1 VRTLA
6 CTALLLAACGP
17 LGATSVIDDAE
28 VALVRAHASDADKY
42 APYDATAGD
51 LYLAKAREEQGHARY
66 ASAIELARKAQRHAD
81 EATRKAA
88 ERRLNQT
95 PASLPKTTIQR
106 PEGRK

>member
-1 VRTLA
+1 MRTLA

-17 LGATSVIDDAE
+17 IGATSVIDDAE
-28 VALVRAHASDADKY
+28 VALLRAHTSDGDKY
-42 APYDATAGD
+42 APYDTTAGD

-66 ASAIELARKAQRHAD
+66 SSAVELARKAQKHAE

-95 PASLPKTTIQR
+95 PAPLPKATNQR
-106 PEGRK
+106 SEGKK